1 MIDGFKKFI
10 LRGNVVDLA
19 VGVVIGGAFGAI
31 TASLVA
37 DVITPTIGL
46 IFGKPDFS
54 SIVLAAC
61 ADGKGGIMLGKF
73 LNSVISF
80 FLVSFAIYAF
90 VVLPMNKF
98 NEKFKKKE
106 EVAPPAGP
114 TKDQELLVEIRD
126 LLRQNRV

>member
-37 DVITPTIGL
+37 DVITPAIGL

-54 SIVLAAC
+54 SIVLAAG
-61 ADGKGGIMLGKF
+61 ADGKGGIMIGKF

-80 FLVSFAIYAF
+80 LLVSFAIYAF

-106 EVAPPAGP
+106 EAATPAGP

-126 LLRQNRV
+126 LLRQNRA